1 MLHLFPIVSST
12 TDKENMKT
20 ATRLLGVFILL
31 ALIFSPSGVTPAY
44 ASTIIVTN
52 DNDSG
57 AGSLRDAIASA
68 SNGDTITFDNDYTI
82 TLASQLEIINKTI
95 TITGEG
101 HHITISGNNAV
112 RVFYVGQSGGSGNL
126 TLNHLN
132 IVNGKSTVEECAGS
146 EVACGGGLMLEYLT
160 TATVMNST
168 FSNNDG
174 GLVGGAIY
182 SYYGNPLTV
191 INSVFIGN
199 QADAY
204 AGAIQIFYGNAT
216 LTNNTFTG
224 NMVTLPGGYGGAILN
239 NWGIV
244 TFRNNIFANNS
255 AGNGGNCNN
264 SGGTFND
271 GGGNLVWGDTSHC
284 PGVNANPRLGTLEN
298 YGGDVPT
305 IPLLPG
311 SAAIN
316 AASANCPDT
325 DTRGVTRTATCDSGA
340 FESQG
345 FTLTKTSGDNQSTA
359 YNTAFPT
366 PLALNVTSA
375 FGEPVDG
382 GVVTLTA
389 PSTGASLA
397 TTSYQLTIASGAVAQ
412 SVSSNSV
419 IGGPYNVTASATG
432 ASSLD
437 FSLTN
442 VSASPTDIQLSA
454 ASINENLPVGTEV
467 GTITA
472 ADPDAGDTHSYSF
485 CGGADDASFAIA
497 GDSLNAAAIFDY
509 ETKNSYA
516 ICIHADDG
524 NGGTFNKNFTITV
537 NNVTESASVIIHST
551 GAQDGWILEA
561 TETSNTGGTM
571 NAIPTTLRLG
581 DDKAKKQYRSILS
594 FATGAAIPDNAT
606 ITKATL
612 KVKRQAV
619 LGGGNPV
626 TMFQGFMMDIRKGV
640 FSTSELQP
648 IDWQAAS
655 NQTYGPF
662 NTPLVGGWYSID
674 LTTGKAYINKMAT
687 LSGLTQIRL
696 RFQLDD
702 NNNAIAN
709 YLSLYSGDAAT
720 ANRPQLVIE
729 YNVP

>member
-1 MLHLFPIVSST
+1 MKLLLTLLIVS
-12 TDKENMKT
+12 
-20 ATRLLGVFILL
+20 
-31 ALIFSPSGVTPAY
+31 
-44 ASTIIVTN
+44 
-52 DNDSG
+52 
-57 AGSLRDAIASA
+57 GS
-68 SNGDTITFDNDYTI
+68 
-82 TLASQLEIINKTI
+82 
-95 TITGEG
+95 
-101 HHITISGNNAV
+101 
-112 RVFYVGQSGGSGNL
+112 
-126 TLNHLN
+126 
-132 IVNGKSTVEECAGS
+132 
-146 EVACGGGLMLEYLT
+146 
-160 TATVMNST
+160 
-168 FSNNDG
+168 
-174 GLVGGAIY
+174 
-182 SYYGNPLTV
+182 
-191 INSVFIGN
+191 
-199 QADAY
+199 
-204 AGAIQIFYGNAT
+204 
-216 LTNNTFTG
+216 
-224 NMVTLPGGYGGAILN
+224 
-239 NWGIV
+239 
-244 TFRNNIFANNS
+244 
-255 AGNGGNCNN
+255 
-264 SGGTFND
+264 
-271 GGGNLVWGDTSHC
+271 
-284 PGVNANPRLGTLEN
+284 
-298 YGGDVPT
+298 
-305 IPLLPG
+305 
-311 SAAIN
+311 
-316 AASANCPDT
+316 
-325 DTRGVTRTATCDSGA
+325 
-340 FESQG
+340 
-345 FTLTKTSGDNQSTA
+345 
-359 YNTAFPT
+359 
-366 PLALNVTSA
+366 
-375 FGEPVDG
+375 
-382 GVVTLTA
+382 
-389 PSTGASLA
+389 
-397 TTSYQLTIASGAVAQ
+397 
-412 SVSSNSV
+412 
-419 IGGPYNVTASATG
+419 
-432 ASSLD
+432 
-437 FSLTN
+437 
-442 VSASPTDIQLSA
+442 
-454 ASINENLPVGTEV
+454 
-467 GTITA
+467 
-472 ADPDAGDTHSYSF
+472 
-485 CGGADDASFAIA
+485 ASFAGPIA